1 MSVITH
7 LDTTAS
13 NLMLT
18 EAQKISI
25 ENSLAALKTKLKVH
39 FSSDIK
45 EQLQFGS
52 STRGTI
58 IQKRAHPKSDIDY
71 MVVFD
76 NSGNLK
82 PSAFIARLKRF
93 VELKYTTTEFFQSHP
108 TVVLNLSNI
117 MFELVPATKNWLSG
131 YQIPAPPSNYIDWIS
146 TDPLAFNQKLT
157 DKNNNNYSK
166 IKPLIRILKYW
177 NSYNDYIFDSYEL
190 EQKVVDTTYYSCYN
204 LKDYLFSFF
213 GSLST
218 WSLPQSK
225 IDKIE
230 RARKIIVNTKEMES
244 NGSNYSAEDEIKK
257 LIPAY

>member
-18 EAQKISI
+18 DAQKISI
-25 ENSLAALKTKLKVH
+25 ENSLAALKTKLKDH
-39 FSSDIK
+39 FSTDIK

-76 NSGNLK
+76 NSENLK

-93 VELKYTTTEFFQSHP
+93 AELKYTTTEVFQSHP

-117 MFELVPATKNWLSG
+117 MFELVPAYNNWWSG
-131 YQIPAPPSNYIDWIS
+131 YQIPAPPSNYSDWIS

-177 NSYNDYIFDSYEL
+177 NSCNEYIFDSYEL

-204 LKDYLFSFF
+204 LKNYLFSFF
-213 GSLST
+213 GSLSSWNLT
-218 WSLPQSK
+218 QY
-225 IDKIE
+225 
-230 RARKIIVNTKEMES
+230 KII
-244 NGSNYSAEDEIKK
+244 K
-257 LIPAY
+257 LKGRRAL

>member
-18 EAQKISI
+18 EAQKVSI
-25 ENSLAALKTKLKVH
+25 GSSLIALKAKLNEH
-39 FSSDIK
+39 FGKDIT
-45 EQLQFGS
+45 EQFQFGS
-52 STRGTI
+52 STRGTM

-71 MVVFD
+71 MIVFN
-76 NSGNLK
+76 NSDNLK
-82 PSAFIARLKRF
+82 PNSFIVRLKRF
-93 VELKYTTTEFFQSHP
+93 AEAKYTTTEVFQSHP

-117 MFELVPATKNWLSG
+117 MFELVPASNNWWTG
-131 YQIPAPPSNYIDWIS
+131 YQIPAPASSLGEWIS
-146 TDPLAFNQKLT
+146 TDPLAFNQKLV
-157 DKNNNNYSK
+157 DKNNNNNSK

-177 NSYNDYIFDSYEL
+177 NACNNYVYDSYEL
-190 EQKVVDTTYYSCYN
+190 EQEVVNTTYFLCYN

-218 WSLPQSK
+218 WNLPQYKVS
-225 IDKIE
+225 KIE
-230 RARKIIVNTKEMES
+230 RARDIIKTVKEKE
-244 NGSNYSAEDEIKK
+244 NDGLNYYAEEEIKK

>member
-7 LDTTAS
+7 LDNTAS
-13 NLMLT
+13 ALMLT

-25 ENSLAALKTKLKVH
+25 ENSLYALKTKLKDH
-39 FSSDIK
+39 FSSDLK

-76 NSGNLK
+76 NSNNLK

-93 VELKYTTTEFFQSHP
+93 AELKYTTTEVFQSHP

-117 MFELVPATKNWLSG
+117 MFELVPAHKNWLG
-131 YQIPAPPSNYIDWIS
+131 TYQIPAPPTNYSDWIA
-146 TDPLAFNQKLT
+146 TYPLSFNQELT
-157 DKNNNNYSK
+157 NKNNNNYSK

-177 NSYNDYIFDSYEL
+177 NSFNDYIFDSYDL
-190 EQKVVDTTYYSCYN
+190 EQKVVSTTYYSCYN
-204 LKDYLFSFF
+204 MKDYFFSFF

-218 WSLPQSK
+218 WGLPQYK
-225 IDKIE
+225 IDKID
-230 RARKIIVNTKEMES
+230 RAKRIINKTKELES
-244 NGSNYSAEDEIKK
+244 EGYNFLAEDEIKK
-257 LIPAY
+257 LIPVY